1 MKNKNLNPKEQG
13 QAIVELATSLVMLLT
28 LLAGVID
35 LGRALF
41 TYVALRDAAQEGAS
55 YASVLETDALGN
67 ADIAGYC
74 QDIADRVMITSI
86 GFNGSTS
93 NGPINLE
100 GLVTDGE
107 VSILTEIDGTECS
120 TVDPADICM
129 GTPVSVRVTYG
140 SFPVAMPFMGTILG
154 SQSIPIS
161 AVIVDKILTPAC
173 Q

>member
-1 MKNKNLNPKEQG
+1 MKNKNSNPKEQG

-28 LLAGVID
+28 LLAGVMD

-41 TYVALRDAAQEGAS
+41 TYIALRDAAQEGAS

-74 QDIADRVMITSI
+74 QEITNRIMITSI
-86 GFNGSTS
+86 GFNGNVSH
-93 NGPINLE
+93 GPINLE
-100 GLVTDGE
+100 GLVSNGE
-107 VSILTEIDGTECS
+107 VSVLTEINGTECS
-120 TVDPADICM
+120 TVAPADICM
-129 GTPVSVRVTYG
+129 GMPVSVRVTYG
-140 SFPVAMPFMGTILG
+140 SFPVTMPFMGTILG

-161 AVIVDKILTPAC
+161 AVVVDKILTPAC